1 MKCHT
6 KIQLIYS
13 IIYLALIKDNSLL
26 KISYLSKEFNHIG
39 VTELFCNQPQNLET
53 NRFDSGGADPE
64 KRPLMLAK

>member
-13 IIYLALIKDNSLL
+13 IIYLALIRDNSLL

-39 VTELFCNQPQNLET
+39 VTELFAINPKIYRLT
-53 NRFDSGGADPE
+53 DSTVGEPILKKG
-64 KRPLMLAK
+64 R